1 LTQRNAAAQP
11 GRMIA
16 PMSAEHPSYPD
27 LTHAISR
34 RTSVLRDD
42 QPEAMRGFRALSE
55 GAMSAGVISAKAKE
69 LMALA
74 LGIAAHCDGCIG
86 FHAKALVK
94 MGATRAEIEE
104 TIAVAVYMG
113 GGPSL
118 MFGANA
124 LAAFEQFSEKAAAHS

>member
-1 LTQRNAAAQP
+1 
-11 GRMIA
+11 
-16 PMSAEHPSYPD
+16 MSSDRPSYPE
-27 LTHAISR
+27 LTRDISH
-34 RTSVLRDD
+34 RTSALRDD

-55 GAMSAGVISAKAKE
+55 GALAGGVIPAKTKE

-74 LGIAAHCDGCIG
+74 LAIAAHCDGCIG

-94 MGATRAEIEE
+94 MGATRAEVEE

-124 LAAFEQFSEKAAAHS
+124 LAAFEQFSERAAAHARP